1 MSQKNI
7 NYFLTFRL
15 QNPDLVRNLRKVHLH
30 FVTKNESMKNY
41 IDPLDTAH
49 ITLNVFHADNNQ
61 VDNLKQLIQKE
72 LDKYRDSLNPPD
84 QFEVQGLGMFGQ
96 TVLWAAPTGGQDFLH
111 KIHDIFQN
119 LLMEHNFYTKTHSYN
134 PHVTLF
140 QSRGT
145 KMNIEKEDLGR
156 VDRFWFWL
164 IL

>member
-7 NYFLTFRL
+7 NYFLAFRL

-96 TVLWAAPTGGQDFLH
+96 TVMWAAPTRGQDFLH